1 MAKLTLPELKLTREF
16 LSLTPKQQAFVLAYL
31 ENGYNATQATLSAY
45 DCKDEFT
52 ASKFAYQL
60 MGRPSI
66 VVVLSL
72 YFADS
77 PEDAFLQHVWRLILK
92 GRIDQ
97 VTASAIRTYAAMLNL
112 KGRHITTEL
121 FRNPVT
127 PKKREPSPEAP
138 TPLHDFLDEFTDPY

>member
-1 MAKLTLPELKLTREF
+1 VTREF

-31 ENGYNATQATLSAY
+31 ENGYSATQATLTAY

-60 MGRPSI
+60 MGRASI
-66 VVVLSL
+66 IVVLSL
-72 YFADS
+72 FFADS

-97 VTASAIRTYAAMLNL
+97 ATATAIRTYAAMLNL

-121 FRNPVT
+121 FRPTRT
-127 PKKREPSPEAP
+127 PKKSEPSPEPP
-138 TPLHDFLDEFTDPY
+138 TPAHSILDEFPD

>member
-16 LSLTPKQQAFVLAYL
+16 LSLTPKAQAFVLAYL

-60 MGRPSI
+60 MGRASI

-97 VTASAIRTYAAMLNL
+97 ATASAIRTYAAMLNL

-121 FRNPVT
+121 FRNPAT
-127 PKKREPSPEAP
+127 PKKSEPSPEPPAP
-138 TPLHDFLDEFTDPY
+138 EHCFLDEFPDL